1 MQSKT
6 TFLKTIWAIFAKPI
20 WDWSMIERAKIILL
34 FEMQLWFKIERGFY
48 CLLWLSHTL
57 TQAFY
62 FQDWQVLSQGFPHTL
77 HNIQYYL
84 LACLP
89 PIEDSRLEDSWRL
102 WYSGYSLVETTRNFW
117 RALFETRDP
126 DSERKWKT
134 LEMLELLRRQDRVLE
149 LRSAPWNSRI
159 FEDSRRLS
167 LKSPVETM
175 W

>member
-1 MQSKT
+1 MQSLQAPQSREALFLSDNYKERFDGWHSLGRTLNNPFLISISFQFWSYLIIITMQSKT

-89 PIEDSRLEDSWRL
+89 PIEDSRLEDSRRL
-102 WYSGYSLVETTRNFW
+102 CC
-117 RALFETRDP
+117 
-126 DSERKWKT
+126 
-134 LEMLELLRRQDRVLE
+134 
-149 LRSAPWNSRI
+149 SRI
-159 FEDSRRLS
+159 IGWGR
-167 LKSPVETM
+167 
-175 W
+175 